1 MSTCVISKFYV
12 IIITMFY
19 LEIVSYIVLPPS
31 LINIDLS
38 YVCHYFLLY
47 YKFNQLIDINYFN
60 LFYKSLINIEYENDQ
75 A

>member
-12 IIITMFY
+12 IIIIIFY
-19 LEIVSYIVLPPS
+19 LEIVSYIVLPPG

-47 YKFNQLIDINYFN
+47 YKFNQLIDTNYFN

>member
-1 MSTCVISKFYV
+1 MSPCVISNFYV

-38 YVCHYFLLY
+38 YVFHYFLLY
-47 YKFNQLIDINYFN
+47 YKFNKLIDIDYFN

>member
-1 MSTCVISKFYV
+1 MSTCVISNFYV

-47 YKFNQLIDINYFN
+47 YKFNQLIDIDSFN
-60 LFYKSLINIEYENDQ
+60 LFYK
-75 A
+75 

>member
-1 MSTCVISKFYV
+1 MSKCVISNFYV

-19 LEIVSYIVLPPS
+19 FEIVSYIVLPPS

-47 YKFNQLIDINYFN
+47 YKFNQLIGIDYFI
-60 LFYKSLINIEYENDQ
+60 LFYK
-75 A
+75 

>member
-1 MSTCVISKFYV
+1 MSTCVISNFYV

-19 LEIVSYIVLPPS
+19 FEIVSYIVLPPS

-47 YKFNQLIDINYFN
+47 YKFNQLIDIDYFI
-60 LFYKSLINIEYENDQ
+60 LFYK
-75 A
+75 

>member
-1 MSTCVISKFYV
+1 MSTCVISNFYV

-19 LEIVSYIVLPPS
+19 FEIVSYIVLPPS

-38 YVCHYFLLY
+38 YVCHYFSLY
-47 YKFNQLIDINYFN
+47 YKFNQLIDIDYFI
-60 LFYKSLINIEYENDQ
+60 LFYKLLINIEYENDQ

>member
-1 MSTCVISKFYV
+1 MSTCVISNFYV

-19 LEIVSYIVLPPS
+19 LEIVSYILLPPS

-47 YKFNQLIDINYFN
+47 YKFNQLIDIDYFN
-60 LFYKSLINIEYENDQ
+60 LFYK
-75 A
+75 

>member
-1 MSTCVISKFYV
+1 MSPCVISKFYV

-19 LEIVSYIVLPPS
+19 YSIVSYIVLPPS
-31 LINIDLS
+31 VINIDLS

-47 YKFNQLIDINYFN
+47 YKFNQLIDIDYIN
-60 LFYKSLINIEYENDQ
+60 LFYKSLINIEYDNDQ

>member
-1 MSTCVISKFYV
+1 MSTCVISNFYV

-19 LEIVSYIVLPPS
+19 FEIVSYIVLPPS

-47 YKFNQLIDINYFN
+47 YKFNQLIDIDYFN
-60 LFYKSLINIEYENDQ
+60 LFYK
-75 A
+75 

>member
-12 IIITMFY
+12 IIITIFY

-47 YKFNQLIDINYFN
+47 YKFNQLIDTNYFN

>member
-1 MSTCVISKFYV
+1 MSTCVISNFYV

-47 YKFNQLIDINYFN
+47 YKFNQLIDIDYFN
-60 LFYKSLINIEYENDQ
+60 LFYK
-75 A
+75 

>member
-1 MSTCVISKFYV
+1 MSTCVISNFYV

-19 LEIVSYIVLPPS
+19 FEIVSYIVLPPS

-47 YKFNQLIDINYFN
+47 YKFNQHIDIDYCN
-60 LFYKSLINIEYENDQ
+60 LFYK
-75 A
+75 